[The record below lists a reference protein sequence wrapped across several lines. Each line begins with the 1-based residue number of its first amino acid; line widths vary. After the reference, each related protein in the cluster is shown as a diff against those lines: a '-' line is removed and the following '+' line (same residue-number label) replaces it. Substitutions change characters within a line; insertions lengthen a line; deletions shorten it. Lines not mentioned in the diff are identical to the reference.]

1 MPFRYVQATGDMF
14 DPQGRLLARGYSGNG
29 EGLNNPAMEDVPN
42 TGPIPRGQWMIGPA
56 FTHSTLGPVSMR
68 LQPHGHKAHSRVA
81 FLIHGDN
88 GLGNRS
94 ASHGCIILPRSA
106 RVLVDVSPDHVLIVE

>member
-1 MPFRYVQATGDMF
+1 MPFRYGQATGEMR
-14 DPQGRLLARGYSGNG
+14 DPQGRLLATGYSGNG
-29 EGLNNPAMEDVPN
+29 AGVNNPEMEHVPD
-42 TGPIPRGQWMIGPA
+42 TGPIPRGEWMIGPA
-56 FTHSTLGPVSMR
+56 FTHGSLGPVSMR
-68 LQPHGHKAHSRVA
+68 LQPHGHKAHGRFA

-106 RVLVDVSPDHVLIVE
+106 RVLIDCSPDHVLIVE